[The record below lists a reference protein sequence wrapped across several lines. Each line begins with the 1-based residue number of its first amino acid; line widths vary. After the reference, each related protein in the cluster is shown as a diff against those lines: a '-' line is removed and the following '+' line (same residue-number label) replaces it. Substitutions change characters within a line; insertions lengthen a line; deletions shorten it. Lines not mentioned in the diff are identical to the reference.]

1 MRWGRRDP
9 NSPTR
14 HCPHASLRRR
24 RRAGRGGEPRPD
36 GRKITDFHNERHY
49 DEEHPADVKLKRCVY
64 SNRHRRPAA
73 GGPGG
78 QSPFIKSAVR
88 ILRRYPTLPRSRC
101 PWPAGRV
108 RALKKSQS
116 TSPSNPIGSS
126 LLFDPPGPP
135 QHEAGPGQNGD
146 SGVARRKQHAEPER
160 NATVLRRAEMNLKDG
175 ERADKAEPKPQCCRH
190 RRTAREGALQTNSA
204 SAVQLKIRPAT
215 ATAPW
220 RCRGRGSRRRF
231 SRTLPAR
238 PQIGVHPHLR
248 QTLPHRAGGN
258 AVRPA

>member
-1 MRWGRRDP
+1 MGARFYADIPIFATSG
-9 NSPTR
+9 
-14 HCPHASLRRR
+14 
-24 RRAGRGGEPRPD
+24 
-36 GRKITDFHNERHY
+36 ITTENIIVILST
-49 DEEHPADVKLKRCVY
+49 DVKLEICVY